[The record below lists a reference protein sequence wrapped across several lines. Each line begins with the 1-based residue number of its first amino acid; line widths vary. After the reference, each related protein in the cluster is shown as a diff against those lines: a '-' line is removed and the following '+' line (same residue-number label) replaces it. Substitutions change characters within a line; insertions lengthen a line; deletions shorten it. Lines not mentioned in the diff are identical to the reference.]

1 MTELLQA
8 ASMVFTW
15 NVLAVIIGSSLFG
28 LFMGS
33 IPGLTATMATALLVP
48 VTFFMDP
55 LPAIAA
61 IVSATAMA
69 IVAGDI
75 PGALLRMPGT
85 PASAVY
91 ADEAYLMG
99 KKGKLGLAL
108 GINVTCSM
116 LGGVIGVAFLAF
128 SAPRIAEFALQFT
141 SDEYFWLALL
151 GLSCA
156 VLVSGG
162 NPLKGVISM
171 LVGLSIAMVGM
182 DSVSGQVRFTWGSYD
197 LLAGISLLPV
207 LIGLFAI
214 SELLRSLPKSD
225 GPAGG
230 VVENPKT
237 RIFRGVGS
245 TIWKHKGGVVR
256 GGVMGTMIG
265 ALPGAGADVASWI
278 SYAVSRKLS
287 RHPEKYGTGYV
298 EGLVSASAAN
308 NSALSGAYIPALVF
322 GIPGDTV
329 TAIIIG
335 VLITKGITPG
345 PDVFVEQGVLVNAI
359 FMVFLLANLLLLPL
373 GLLAIK
379 GASKLLMVPGGILY
393 PLILM
398 FCIVGAFSTN
408 NSMFDVWV
416 MLGIG
421 LLGYFFMENDFPLG
435 PLILAYILGPI
446 IESNFMRSIIKADG
460 DLLAFVDRPIAMVL
474 AGMAILTW
482 TLIIANG
489 LWKKHQAARSS
500 VNSASSSRTEKRAQ

>member
-1 MTELLQA
+1 MNELMQA
-8 ASMVFTW
+8 AAMVLDGE
-15 NVLAVIIGSSLFG
+15 VLLVIVAASLFG
-28 LFMGS
+28 LFMGA

-48 VTFFMDP
+48 VTFFMEP

-116 LGGVIGVAFLAF
+116 LGGIIGVAVLALF
-128 SAPRIAEFALQFT
+128 APRIAEFALQFT

-156 VLVSGG
+156 ILVAGG
-162 NPLKGVISM
+162 DPLKGAISM
-171 LVGLSIAMVGM
+171 LIGLSLAMIGM
-182 DSVSGQVRFTWGSYD
+182 DSVSGQMRFTMGSYD

-214 SELLRSLPKSD
+214 TELLRSLPNAGQRASRVETPKGKLLD
-225 GPAGG
+225 GVAR
-230 VVENPKT
+230 T
-237 RIFRGVGS
+237 TWRY
-245 TIWKHKGGVVR
+245 KGGVAR
-256 GGVMGTMIG
+256 GGLLGTMIG
-265 ALPGAGADVASWI
+265 ALPGAGADIASWI
-278 SYAVSRKLS
+278 SYAISRKLS
-287 RHPEKYGTGYV
+287 REPQKYGTGHP

-308 NSALSGAYIPALVF
+308 NAALSGAYIPALVF

-335 VLITKGITPG
+335 VLTTKGITPG
-345 PDVFVEQGVLVNAI
+345 PDVFTEQGALVNAI
-359 FMVFLLANLLLLPL
+359 FMVFVLANLLLLPL
-373 GLLAIK
+373 GLMAIK
-379 GASKLLMVPGGILY
+379 GAGRLLAVPTGVLY

-398 FCIVGAFSTN
+398 FCIVGAFSAN
-408 NSMFDVWV
+408 NSMFDVWI
-416 MLGIG
+416 MLGLG
-421 LLGYFFMENDFPLG
+421 LVGVFLMENDFPLG
-435 PLILAYILGPI
+435 PLILAFILGPI
-446 IESNFMRSIIKADG
+446 IESNFMRSILKSDG
-460 DLLAFVDRPIAMVL
+460 DLMAFVDRPIAMVL
-474 AGMAILTW
+474 AGLAILTW

-489 LWKKHQAARSS
+489 IWKGRQAGRPGKAKT
-500 VNSASSSRTEKRAQ
+500 VA

>member
-1 MTELLQA
+1 
-8 ASMVFTW
+8 MVL
-15 NVLAVIIGSSLFG
+15 NGEVILVIIAASLFG
-28 LFMGS
+28 LFMGA

-48 VTFFMDP
+48 VTFFMEP

-116 LGGVIGVAFLAF
+116 LGGIIGVAVLALF
-128 SAPRIAEFALQFT
+128 APRIAEFALQFT

-156 VLVSGG
+156 ILVAGG
-162 NPLKGVISM
+162 DPLKGAISM
-171 LVGLSIAMVGM
+171 LIGLSLAMVGM
-182 DSVSGQVRFTWGSYD
+182 DSVSGQVRFTMGSYD

-214 SELLRSLPKSD
+214 TELLRSLPTVGQRSSRVETPMGKPLD
-225 GPAGG
+225 GAA
-230 VVENPKT
+230 
-237 RIFRGVGS
+237 S
-245 TIWKHKGGVVR
+245 TIWRYKGGVAR
-256 GGVMGTMIG
+256 GGLLGTMIG
-265 ALPGAGADVASWI
+265 ALPGAGADIASWI
-278 SYAVSRKLS
+278 NYAISRKLS
-287 RHPEKYGTGYV
+287 REPQKYGTGHP

-308 NSALSGAYIPALVF
+308 NAALSGAYIPALVF

-335 VLITKGITPG
+335 VLTTKGITPG
-345 PDVFVEQGVLVNAI
+345 PDVFTEQGALVNAI
-359 FMVFLLANLLLLPL
+359 FMVFVLANLLLLPL
-373 GLLAIK
+373 GLMAIK
-379 GASKLLMVPGGILY
+379 GAGRLLAVPTGVLY

-398 FCIVGAFSTN
+398 FCIVGAFSAN

-416 MLGIG
+416 MLGLG
-421 LLGYFFMENDFPLG
+421 LVGVFLMENDFPLG
-435 PLILAYILGPI
+435 PLILAFILGPI
-446 IESNFMRSIIKADG
+446 IESSFMRSILKSDG
-460 DLLAFVDRPIAMVL
+460 DLMAFVDRPIAMVL
-474 AGMAILTW
+474 AGLAILTW
-482 TLIIANG
+482 TLIIANSI
-489 LWKKHQAARSS
+489 WKERKAGK
-500 VNSASSSRTEKRAQ
+500 SAKVEAEAS

>member
-8 ASMVFTW
+8 ASMVFDW
-15 NVLAVIIGSSLFG
+15 HVLFVIVAASLFG
-28 LFMGS
+28 LFMGA

-91 ADEAYLMG
+91 ADEAFLMG
-99 KKGKLGLAL
+99 KQGKLGLAL

-116 LGGVIGVAFLAF
+116 LGGIIGVAVLALF
-128 SAPRIAEFALQFT
+128 APRIAEFALQFT

-156 VLVSGG
+156 ILVSGG
-162 NPLKGVISM
+162 DPLKGAISM
-171 LVGLSIAMVGM
+171 LIGLAIAMVGM
-182 DSVSGQVRFTWGSYD
+182 DSVSGQMRFTGGSYE
-197 LLAGISLLPV
+197 LLAGVSLLPV

-214 SELLRSLPKSD
+214 TELLRSIPSSGHGTPK
-225 GPAGG
+225 
-230 VVENPKT
+230 VEVPRRNVMA
-237 RIFRGVGS
+237 GVGA
-245 TIWKHKGGVVR
+245 TTWRYKGGVAR
-256 GGVMGTMIG
+256 GGLLGTLIG
-265 ALPGAGADVASWI
+265 ALPGAGADIASWV
-278 SYAVSRKLS
+278 SYAISRKFS
-287 RHPEKYGTGYV
+287 REPEKFGTGHP

-335 VLITKGITPG
+335 VLTTKGITPG
-345 PDVFVEQGVLVNAI
+345 PDVFTEQGALVNAI
-359 FMVFLLANLLLLPL
+359 FMVFVLANLLLLPL

-379 GASKLLMVPGGILY
+379 GAGRLLAVPTGVLY
-393 PLILM
+393 PLILI
-398 FCIVGAFSTN
+398 FCIVGAFSAN
-408 NSMFDVWV
+408 NTMFDVWV
-416 MLGIG
+416 MLGLG
-421 LLGYFFMENDFPLG
+421 LLGYYLMANDFPLG
-435 PLILAYILGPI
+435 PLILAFILGPI
-446 IESNFMRSIIKADG
+446 IESNFMRSILKSDG

-474 AGMAILTW
+474 AGLAILVW
-482 TLIIANG
+482 TMIIAN
-489 LWKKHQAARSS
+489 AIR
-500 VNSASSSRTEKRAQ
+500 KRPAQGGTFEAGSGA

>member
-1 MTELLQA
+1 MNELMQA
-8 ASMVFTW
+8 ASMVF
-15 NVLAVIIGSSLFG
+15 NGEVILVIFAASLFG
-28 LFMGS
+28 LFMGA

-48 VTFFMDP
+48 VTFFMEP

-116 LGGVIGVAFLAF
+116 LGGVIGVAVLALF
-128 SAPRIAEFALQFT
+128 APRIAEFALQFT

-156 VLVSGG
+156 ILVAGG
-162 NPLKGVISM
+162 DPLKGAISM
-171 LVGLSIAMVGM
+171 LIGLSLALVGM
-182 DSVSGQVRFTWGSYD
+182 DSVSGQVRFTMGSYD

-214 SELLRSLPKSD
+214 TELLRSLPTAGQQASKVETPKGKMLD
-225 GPAGG
+225 GVAGT
-230 VVENPKT
+230 VW
-237 RIFRGVGS
+237 RY
-245 TIWKHKGGVVR
+245 KGGVAR
-256 GGVMGTMIG
+256 GGILGTLIG
-265 ALPGAGADVASWI
+265 ALPGAGADIASWI
-278 SYAVSRKLS
+278 SYAISRKLS
-287 RHPEKYGTGYV
+287 RHPEKYGTGHP

-308 NSALSGAYIPALVF
+308 NAALSGAYIPALVF

-345 PDVFVEQGVLVNAI
+345 PDIFTEQGALVNAI
-359 FMVFLLANLLLLPL
+359 FMVFVLANLLLLPL
-373 GLLAIK
+373 GLMAIK
-379 GASKLLMVPGGILY
+379 GAGRLLAVPTGILY

-398 FCIVGAFSTN
+398 FCIVGAFSAN
-408 NSMFDVWV
+408 NTMFDVWV
-416 MLGIG
+416 MLGLG
-421 LLGYFFMENDFPLG
+421 LVGVFLMENDFPLG
-435 PLILAYILGPI
+435 PLILAFILGPI
-446 IESNFMRSIIKADG
+446 IESNFMRSILKSNG
-460 DLLAFVDRPIAMVL
+460 DLIAFVDRPIAMVL
-474 AGMAILTW
+474 AMLAILTW
-482 TLIIANG
+482 TLIIASG
-489 LWKKHQAARSS
+489 IWRGRKGGGETK
-500 VNSASSSRTEKRAQ
+500 AQVKAP

>member
-1 MTELLQA
+1 MTDLLQA
-8 ASMVFTW
+8 ASMVFTFE
-15 NVLAVIIGSSLFG
+15 VLGIVVAASLFG
-28 LFMGS
+28 LFMGA

-48 VTFFMDP
+48 ITFFMEP

-91 ADEAYLMG
+91 ADEAFLMG
-99 KKGKLGLAL
+99 KQGKLGLAL
-108 GINVTCSM
+108 GLNVTCSM
-116 LGGVIGVAFLAF
+116 LGGVIGVMILALF
-128 SAPRIAEFALQFT
+128 APRIADFALQFT

-156 VLVSGG
+156 ILVSGG
-162 NPLKGVISM
+162 DPLKGGVSM
-171 LVGLSIAMVGM
+171 LLGLGISMVGM
-182 DSVSGQVRFTWGSYD
+182 DSVSGQVRFTFGSYD

-214 SELLRSLPKSD
+214 TELLRSMSSAEKRQPVVTPEAN
-225 GPAGG
+225 GMFTG
-230 VVENPKT
+230 VA
-237 RIFRGVGS
+237 S
-245 TIWKHKGGVVR
+245 TAWRYKGGVVR
-256 GGVMGTMIG
+256 GGVLGTMIG
-265 ALPGAGADVASWI
+265 ALPGAGADIASWI

-287 RHPEKYGTGYV
+287 RTPEKFGSGHP
-298 EGLVSASAAN
+298 EGLVSASSAN
-308 NSALSGAYIPALVF
+308 NAALSGAYIPALVF

-335 VLITKGITPG
+335 VLMTKGITPG
-345 PDVFVEQGVLVNAI
+345 PDVFAEQGTLVNAI
-359 FMVFLLANLLLLPL
+359 FMVFILANLLLLPL

-379 GASKLLMVPGGILY
+379 GARRLLAIPTGILY

-408 NSMFDVWV
+408 NSMFDIWV
-416 MLGIG
+416 MLAIG
-421 LLGYFFMENDFPLG
+421 LLGYFLMENDFPLG
-435 PLILAYILGPI
+435 PLILAVILGPI
-446 IESNFMRSIIKADG
+446 IESNFMRSILKSNG
-460 DLLAFVDRPIAMVL
+460 DLMAFVDRPIAMVL
-474 AGMAILTW
+474 AVCALLTW

-489 LWKKHQAARSS
+489 VFSGRRRRMS
-500 VNSASSSRTEKRAQ
+500 VPS